1 MLFPLIAVFT
11 GLVLVVAWISTR
23 PQIFNYPMGITESN
37 AQSAYRE
44 GERMMVWTQVALVV
58 LYAGAAASTIGW
70 DGGIL
75 VAAGLVG
82 MLGAVIAGLVAFFP
96 CRRTACTV
104 AGRRKAG
111 ASADAPA
118 LACLLLDD
126 VETPVVHG
134 DFPIGTIGRIAVVG
148 DEERGHALLPHDI
161 EKQIHDGGRPHR
173 IER

>member
-1 MLFPLIAVFT
+1 MATIRAKRPGKTFETGPVTLWMRRMASAATVALTLFLLARVPPLPESLPTPFSLSGDADDWGPRWMLFPLVAVFT

-70 DGGIL
+70 DGAIL

-82 MLGAVIAGLVAFFP
+82 MLGAVIAGLV
-96 CRRTACTV
+96 R
-104 AGRRKAG
+104 
-111 ASADAPA
+111 
-118 LACLLLDD
+118 LLS
-126 VETPVVHG
+126 VS
-134 DFPIGTIGRIAVVG
+134 
-148 DEERGHALLPHDI
+148 
-161 EKQIHDGGRPHR
+161 
-173 IER
+173 